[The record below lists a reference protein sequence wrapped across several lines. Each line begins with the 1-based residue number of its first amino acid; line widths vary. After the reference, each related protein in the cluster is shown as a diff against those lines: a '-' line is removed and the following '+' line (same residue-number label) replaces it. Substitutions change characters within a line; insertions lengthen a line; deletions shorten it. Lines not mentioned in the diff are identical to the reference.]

1 MAVVS
6 VKRSILHNQL
16 ALVKFGRCEQYTID
30 SIVYLS
36 NRPHW
41 WVYRRDSPRG
51 MFGERE
57 KELEA
62 FSQWITQSLSTTSSP
77 GLFPHPFLKGKALGT
92 RLSLSIVA
100 KYKGFVYSIQFQ

>member
-36 NRPHW
+36 NRPHFL

-62 FSQWITQSLSTTSSP
+62 FSQWITQSLS
-77 GLFPHPFLKGKALGT
+77 
-92 RLSLSIVA
+92 IVA
-100 KYKGFVYSIQFQ
+100 KYNGFVYSIQFQ